1 MLFFKFLRFIQD
13 RFCVEWSKIL
23 TASTEACSG
32 RPIALGSTQLA
43 SFRHSITRSFAR
55 RLTNLQIIGFGP
67 RSLLLGTR
75 WAVSISSIDT
85 SAPISLNRFKQRE
98 LVALADSVALS
109 SGTPIILTLSN
120 SPDTVRTRQKNN
132 RPRK

>member
-1 MLFFKFLRFIQD
+1 MLFFKFLCFIQD
-13 RFCVEWSKIL
+13 RFCVKWSKIL

-32 RPIALGSTQLA
+32 RPIALGSTRLA

-75 WAVSISSIDT
+75 LAVSISSIDT
-85 SAPISLNRFKQRE
+85 SVFGEFLHQLTRENLNRCYFRGLLFFC
-98 LVALADSVALS
+98 LVL
-109 SGTPIILTLSN
+109 I
-120 SPDTVRTRQKNN
+120 RTITFTRVFINISI
-132 RPRK
+132 